1 MCIDNNEVL
10 PMKTITQILLPGLLC
25 LAGLNTVGWFQTVA
39 AQTAEAATEAD
50 KKARPCEYDERF
62 RQFDFWIGHWEVTG
76 AQGQVAGTNKIEK
89 AEQGCMLLERWTG
102 RSGGTG
108 TSMNYYDTAKGKWVQ
123 VWVASA
129 GYSIHIEGG
138 LEDGKMRLV
147 GELIGGDGSATP
159 FRGTWTP
166 LDDGRVRQFF
176 EQSTDEGKT
185 WTPWFDGYYARKDEA
200 GQ

>member
-1 MCIDNNEVL
+1 
-10 PMKTITQILLPGLLC
+10 MKTMTQTLLIGLLC
-25 LAGLNTVGWFQTVA
+25 IAGACVGAAFQPVA
-39 AQTAEAATEAD
+39 AQAQTAADEAD
-50 KKARPCEYDERF
+50 RKARPCEYDERF

-89 AEQGCMLLERWTG
+89 AEQGCMLLESWTG

-108 TSMNYYDTAKGKWVQ
+108 TSMNYYDTAKEKWVQ

-129 GYSIHIEGG
+129 GYSIRIEGG
-138 LEDGKMRLV
+138 LEDGKMVLV
-147 GELIGGDGSATP
+147 GQLIGGDGAATP

-176 EQSTDEGKT
+176 EQSTDEGKI
-185 WTPWFDGYYARKDEA
+185 WTPWFDGYYARKEA

>member
-1 MCIDNNEVL
+1 MCIDNNKVL
-10 PMKTITQILLPGLLC
+10 SMKKIMQTFLVGVLC
-25 LAGLNTVGWFQTVA
+25 LAGLSVVGWLQPAA
-39 AQTAEAATEAD
+39 AQTEAD

-62 RQFDFWIGHWEVTG
+62 RQFDFWIGHWEVSN
-76 AQGQVAGTNKIEK
+76 AQGQIAGTNKIEK

-108 TSMNYYDTAKGKWVQ
+108 TSMNYFDTAKGKWVQ

-129 GYSIHIEGG
+129 GYSIRIEGG
-138 LEDGKMRLV
+138 LEDGAMRLV
-147 GELIGGDGSATP
+147 GELIGGAGTAIP

-176 EQSTDEGKT
+176 EQSTDDGKT
-185 WTPWFDGYYARKDEA
+185 WTTWFDGYYVRKDVD
-200 GQ
+200 